1 MIIGEYTHSLDEKK
15 RISLPAKFRKE
26 IGKKVV
32 ITRGLDSCLYL
43 YPVKQWQRIVGEV
56 EELGIGGRDKRK
68 LNRYF
73 IGGAQEIDVDSIG
86 RILIPE
92 HLRKFA
98 DLKGKVVFLG
108 LTNRVE
114 VWSEKRWETEQQHI
128 EKDADQTA
136 EKLSELSL

>member
-1 MIIGEYTHSLDEKK
+1 M
-15 RISLPAKFRKE
+15 PAKFRKE

-32 ITRGLDSCLYL
+32 VTRGLDSCLYL
-43 YPVKQWQRIVGEV
+43 YPEKHWQRIVTEV

-73 IGGAQEIDVDSIG
+73 IGGAQEIDVDSNG
-86 RILIPE
+86 RVLIPE
-92 HLRKFA
+92 HLRGFA
-98 DLKGKVVFLG
+98 ELKTKVVFLG
-108 LTNRVE
+108 LSNRVE
-114 VWSEKRWETEQQHI
+114 IWSEKRWQMEQKNI

>member
-26 IGKKVV
+26 IGKNIVV
-32 ITRGLDSCLYL
+32 TRGLDSCLYM
-43 YPVKQWQRIVGEV
+43 YPQEQWKRIVTEV

-73 IGGAQEIDVDSIG
+73 IGGAQEIQVDSIG

-92 HLRKFA
+92 HLRVFA
-98 DLKGKVVFLG
+98 ELKSKVVFIG
-108 LTNRVE
+108 LSNRVE
-114 VWSEKRWETEQQHI
+114 VWSESRWKLEQKSI

-136 EKLSELSL
+136 EKLSGLSF